1 MPVEGD
7 SEHASEETSQAD
19 RFKRLVGKNSDVYA
33 AQIQNAPLIARDIQ
47 STYIPKTGEL
57 VDSLLKF
64 VSSGKATRFDV
75 LAKSSL
81 LDGTNP
87 DTKTVATLESLR
99 GRVIAS
105 FDGGQG
111 SAVMGS
117 ITPFLLRGV
126 TYSVRIGDQ
135 TPKRESFEPSTFYLN
150 RLTNG
155 SLGTGQ
161 DLLGA
166 VQLLFELKCV
176 LKAIEGTK
184 FDYFLLHGPLLRS

>member
-1 MPVEGD
+1 MATKEGSDQVREEMP
-7 SEHASEETSQAD
+7 QAD
-19 RFKRLVGKNSDVYA
+19 RFIRLVGRNSDVYA
-33 AQIQNAPLIARDIQ
+33 ALIQNAPLIARDIQ

-57 VDSLLKF
+57 IDSLLKF

-81 LDGTNP
+81 LKGADA
-87 DTKTVATLESLR
+87 DTKTVVTLESLR
-99 GRVIAS
+99 GRIVAS

-111 SAVMGS
+111 SAMMGS

-135 TPKRESFEPSTFYLN
+135 TSDRESFEPSTFYLN

-166 VQLLFELKCV
+166 IQLLFELKCV
-176 LKAIEGTK
+176 LKAIQE
-184 FDYFLLHGPLLRS
+184 